1 MKCERIISKINKKVK
16 PIKNDICFAPLHI
29 RNNIKVEKN
38 NQKILA
44 LDVSL
49 LKDNGAINDAKP
61 TTSRILDILLP
72 TTLPQAIPGD
82 LSTTALTETTNSG
95 NDVPKAIIVI
105 AIN

>member
-1 MKCERIISKINKKVK
+1 MCERIISKINRNVK
-16 PIKNDICFAPLHI
+16 PLKNDIFLVTKHI
-29 RNNIKVEKN
+29 RNTIRVEKN

-49 LKDNGAINDAKP
+49 LKDNGAINEAKP